1 MKKSLLLLLILLAV
15 ASCIFANSCRSQPP
29 PSRQRENLELT
40 EYAKEVEFAQ
50 KAVVLV
56 PGQLNKFSRLWQSRG
71 DVYQS
76 AVQLLKEHPVKSP
89 QAVCA
94 YRFASNPKLIS
105 VVLEDSGTPP
115 LAVTVWNGGSQLLI
129 TDVNLAVM
137 EKQ

>member
-1 MKKSLLLLLILLAV
+1 MQKKLNLPKRQSYWFPDNLISFPAFGKV
-15 ASCIFANSCRSQPP
+15 AEMC
-29 PSRQRENLELT
+29 T
-40 EYAKEVEFAQ
+40 
-50 KAVVLV
+50 
-56 PGQLNKFSRLWQSRG
+56 
-71 DVYQS
+71 
-76 AVQLLKEHPVKSP
+76 VQLLKEHPVKSP

-129 TDVNLAVM
+129 TDVNLAEM